1 MENFAEKLASNTK
14 MGVKQLFLTK
24 VALMA
29 LKKSEIFLLGT
40 TLSDFTANVHQGS
53 LMSLCT

>member
-14 MGVKQLFLTK
+14 MGLKQLFLTQI
-24 VALMA
+24 ALMA

-40 TLSDFTANVHQGS
+40 TLSEFTANVHQGRV
-53 LMSLCT
+53 MSLCT